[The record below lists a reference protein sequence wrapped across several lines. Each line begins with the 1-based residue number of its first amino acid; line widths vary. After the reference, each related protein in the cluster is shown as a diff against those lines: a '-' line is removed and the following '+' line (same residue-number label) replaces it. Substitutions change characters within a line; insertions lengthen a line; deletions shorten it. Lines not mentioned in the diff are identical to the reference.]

1 MSNYL
6 NERGIKWYL
15 VRCRKDNCAFAH
27 RISIA
32 LPHASVRDSL
42 MLDEDIDKAA
52 DIFLTL
58 WQENIRLWATEKELL
73 TPQELAA
80 LLEAASAAEKGQQ
93 HG

>member
-1 MSNYL
+1 
-6 NERGIKWYL
+6 
-15 VRCRKDNCAFAH
+15 
-27 RISIA
+27 
-32 LPHASVRDSL
+32 

>member
-1 MSNYL
+1 
-6 NERGIKWYL
+6 
-15 VRCRKDNCAFAH
+15 
-27 RISIA
+27 
-32 LPHASVRDSL
+32 

-80 LLEAASAAEKGQQ
+80 LLAAAGTAGKEQADG
-93 HG
+93 